1 MRVHRVEEVKV
12 QDLAK
17 YLNDAVAEGREI
29 AAILDGTITR
39 STYVLVV
46 SYTQELPK
54 DVAPVSLPIPPAP
67 VPPRPVKPRRKH

>member
-12 QDLAK
+12 GDLAK

-54 DVAPVSLPIPPAP
+54 DVAPALPPITLAPPYP
-67 VPPRPVKPRRKH
+67 VPAKSRRKP